1 MSDSCSNGMRSVGRR
16 CMLLESLFNDVG
28 CHVPMGRV
36 SHSSQIHMLAHSGS
50 LDDACDVQRCITID
64 ACAFSLFSSCRLCI
78 QVKVPA

>member
-36 SHSSQIHMLAHSGS
+36 SHSSQIHMLAHIRV
-50 LDDACDVQRCITID
+50 LWMMRVMCNDALR
-64 ACAFSLFSSCRLCI
+64 
-78 QVKVPA
+78 